1 MIGKLSGERLGG
13 KMEREIWAR
22 NEQRRSYE
30 EEKCPGRHELA
41 LSFTDRLFMIGRSG
55 KGPLGK

>member
-1 MIGKLSGERLGG
+1 
-13 KMEREIWAR
+13 MEREIWVW

-30 EEKCPGRHELA
+30 EERRSGRHELA
-41 LSFTDRLFMIGRSG
+41 LSFTDRLFMTGRSG